1 MAGNAVEAGRTV
13 TSKVT
18 AILLAFAGG
27 TGWSLSELARL
38 TGIPL
43 TTTHRLV
50 TELTGAQ
57 LLERS
62 PEGGYRIGPAL
73 SQLRGGDDAGVPTL
87 AQRAPAVLAD
97 LFEATGRPVR
107 LGVLRNLRVAYVEK
121 AGRAP
126 TTSFDA
132 GAVLPT
138 HASALGKALLA
149 FAPSATVRTLLATG
163 LPRYTPSTMTRPDQ
177 LLHALSVT
185 RLTRLATCDGEL
197 AAGECTV
204 AAPVA
209 GPGGRV
215 AAALEIR
222 VPDLQAGLQAVRHV
236 LTLTARSLSREL
248 SGPGGSTSATHPVV
262 MGAAS

>member
-18 AILLAFAGG
+18 AILMAFAGG

-50 TELTGAQ
+50 TELTAAQ

-62 PEGGYRIGPAL
+62 PEGGYCIGPAL
-73 SQLRGGDDAGVPTL
+73 GGLCRGEDAGVPTL

-97 LFEATGRPVR
+97 LADTTGAPVR
-107 LGVLRNLRVAYVEK
+107 LGMLRDLRVAYIEK

-126 TTSFDA
+126 TTSFAA
-132 GAVLPT
+132 GAVLPA

-149 FAPSATVRTLLATG
+149 FAPSTAVRALLATG
-163 LPRYTPSTMTRPDQ
+163 LPRYTPRTMTRPDQ

-185 RLTRLATCDGEL
+185 RLTRLATCAGEL
-197 AAGECTV
+197 VAGECTV
-204 AAPVA
+204 ATPVA

-215 AAALEIR
+215 VAALEIR
-222 VPDLQAGLQAVRHV
+222 VPDLGAGVQAARHL
-236 LTLTARSLSREL
+236 LTVTARSLSREL
-248 SGPGGSTSATHPVV
+248 SGPAVATPAAHPVV
-262 MGAAS
+262 MSAAS

>member
-1 MAGNAVEAGRTV
+1 MAGNALEAGRTV

-18 AILLAFAGG
+18 AILLAFEGG

-50 TELTGAQ
+50 TELTAAQ

-62 PEGGYRIGPAL
+62 PDGGYRIGPAL
-73 SQLRGGDDAGVPTL
+73 ARLRGGNPGGAPTL
-87 AQRAPAVLAD
+87 AQRAPAILAD
-97 LFEATGRPVR
+97 LADATGRPVR
-107 LGVLRNLRVAYVEK
+107 LGVLRDLHVVYVEK

-126 TTSFDA
+126 TTSFAA
-132 GAVLPT
+132 GAVLPA

-149 FAPSATVRTLLATG
+149 FAPSTTVRAVLAG
-163 LPRYTPSTMTRPDQ
+163 RLPRYTPRTLTRPDQ

-185 RLTRLATCDGEL
+185 RLTRLATCEGEL
-197 AAGECTV
+197 TAGECTV

-215 AAALEIR
+215 VAALELR
-222 VPDLQAGLQAVRHV
+222 VPDLTMGLQAARYA

-248 SGPGGSTSATHPVV
+248 SGPGTAVPTADPLVI
-262 MGAAS
+262 GAAS